1 MNNFVLNLSLYQLL
15 VIILLNYKLLFS
27 AISSLPF
34 DHKISIKELRQIFFN
49 AVYMFI
55 IIVLILCILYY
66 CILPDIFKL

>member
-34 DHKISIKELRQIFFN
+34 DHKISIKELRHIF
-49 AVYMFI
+49 
-55 IIVLILCILYY
+55 
-66 CILPDIFKL
+66 